1 MTDTQAGDASAVY
14 ENLHVHK
21 RNRTEGFVVSC
32 DGTHAIVAALA
43 GKGDSAS
50 EDYWAVGQL
59 ISIRVGDN
67 RIVGMLFKVD
77 TGSGTWNRDE
87 GNMIHIHVEL
97 VGEITEDGNG
107 NARFTGGISS
117 YPYLG
122 AVAHRIRIGDLAAIY
137 ENNDE
142 RAVQVGCLSQNN
154 EIPAL
159 ISIDSL
165 ISRHFAVVGTTGVG
179 KSTAVTLLL
188 RKIVE
193 ARPDVRVLILD
204 PHNEFA
210 SAFPDLA
217 ITITDTDLDL
227 PFWMFRLEEF
237 SEVVFRGRVAVPEE
251 VDALRDLIPLAK
263 MQFKGNGQPSLRKH
277 HDMTAVTADTPVPYR
292 ISDLLHL
299 IEDRIG
305 MLEGRNERPHLKALK
320 NRIEA
325 ASNDPRYRFMFAS
338 KTIEDN
344 IFDVVSTIYRVP
356 AHGKPIT
363 AFQMSGM
370 PSEIVNSVASVLCR
384 LAFDLAVWSKSQIQ
398 TLVVCEEAH
407 RYIPTDQSAGFAPTR
422 SAIARIAKEGR
433 KYGVY
438 LGIVSQRPGELDE
451 TILSQCNTFFS
462 MRLGNERDQ
471 EIMRKAIAGSSR
483 SAINFLPS
491 LANREAIAFGQGVST
506 PMRMTF
512 EKVAPSQLPGNHLY
526 DEQVAVLSGDI
537 TVDVEDVIYKMRFP
551 RGIHSGLEEMYDNTP
566 GIKQPLGENQI
577 GEQRPSLAEVEAQVG
592 AQPPRY
598 GAQQPSGNGPV
609 DREELAKLFTEE
621 GSLHGGRDRFARPA
635 PTPAPAPAPKRPPE
649 PAAGSGA
656 RDLINRFRK

>member
-1 MTDTQAGDASAVY
+1 
-14 ENLHVHK
+14 
-21 RNRTEGFVVSC
+21 
-32 DGTHAIVAALA
+32 
-43 GKGDSAS
+43 
-50 EDYWAVGQL
+50 
-59 ISIRVGDN
+59 
-67 RIVGMLFKVD
+67 
-77 TGSGTWNRDE
+77 
-87 GNMIHIHVEL
+87 
-97 VGEITEDGNG
+97 
-107 NARFTGGISS
+107 
-117 YPYLG
+117 
-122 AVAHRIRIGDLAAIY
+122 
-137 ENNDE
+137 
-142 RAVQVGCLSQNN
+142 
-154 EIPAL
+154 
-159 ISIDSL
+159 
-165 ISRHFAVVGTTGVG
+165 
-179 KSTAVTLLL
+179 
-188 RKIVE
+188 
-193 ARPDVRVLILD
+193 
-204 PHNEFA
+204 
-210 SAFPDLA
+210 
-217 ITITDTDLDL
+217 TDTDLDL

-512 EKVAPSQLPGNHLY
+512 EKVKQSQLPGNHLY
-526 DEQVAVLSGDI
+526 DEQVAVLSGDVQ
-537 TVDVEDVIYKMRFP
+537 VDVEDVIYKMRFP
-551 RGIHSGLEEMYDNTP
+551 RGVHSGLDEMYDNTP

-577 GEQRPSLAEVEAQVG
+577 SEQRPSLADVEAQVG

-598 GAQQPSGNGPV
+598 GSQQPAANQGVN
-609 DREELAKLFTEE
+609 REELAKLFTEE

-635 PTPAPAPAPKRPPE
+635 PAPERAAA
-649 PAAGSGA
+649 PAAGNGA